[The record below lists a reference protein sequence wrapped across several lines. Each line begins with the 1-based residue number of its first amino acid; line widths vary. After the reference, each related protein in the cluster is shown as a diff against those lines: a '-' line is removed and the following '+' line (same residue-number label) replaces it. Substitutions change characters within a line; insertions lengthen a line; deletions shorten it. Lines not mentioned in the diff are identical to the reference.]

1 MTDRPALSVWCDMSI
16 FQFFLDLSRDRLSYC
31 LKIQMRLK
39 RVPWLILILLPL
51 QAADPAQAVYWSA
64 SQMVAAGK
72 KAEAKLNP
80 ATKVGS
86 EQLLD
91 SATLIFRSGASEA
104 EVHEKR
110 ADLIFVREGE
120 GTVLVGGKIV
130 EERRSGPGELRGAS
144 IEGGSKYNLAT
155 GDTLYVP
162 ANIAHQFLVQQ
173 DKHFVAII
181 VKIPAQ

>member
-1 MTDRPALSVWCDMSI
+1 MSLC
-16 FQFFLDLSRDRLSYC
+16 QFFLDLPRSRLSYC
-31 LKIQMRLK
+31 LKIPMRLK
-39 RVPWLILILLPL
+39 GLPWLIAFLLPL
-51 QAADPAQAVYWSA
+51 QAADPASAVYWSA

-72 KAEAKLNP
+72 KAEAKVNP
-80 ATKVGS
+80 STKVGS

-91 SATLIFRSGASEA
+91 SATLIFRTGASEP

-120 GTVLVGGKIV
+120 GTLLVGGKILA
-130 EERRSGPGELRGAS
+130 ERRSGPGELRGAS
-144 IEGGSKYNLAT
+144 IEGGSKYNLTT